1 MSGKMIVLAGN
12 VGAGKST
19 YTKILAEKMNFV
31 PYYESVDDNPFLEDF
46 YYNQKKWSYHLQTY
60 FLFHRFKSIKKIIE
74 SGKNAILDRTIYEDA
89 EIFAKNLHLTGQMT
103 DKEYSAYRDIFYT
116 MLEFIKKPDLAIYID
131 TNVKTI
137 KNRIAKRGR
146 KMEMQ
151 VPEDYWK
158 QLDNLYKLWI
168 SKYNYSKLLIVDGN
182 ENDIT
187 ENENFVNEL
196 IEQIEEKIYKN
207 V

>member
-1 MSGKMIVLAGN
+1 
-12 VGAGKST
+12 
-19 YTKILAEKMNFV
+19 
-31 PYYESVDDNPFLEDF
+31 
-46 YYNQKKWSYHLQTY
+46 
-60 FLFHRFKSIKKIIE
+60 LFHRFKSIKAIIE

-89 EIFAKNLHLTGQMT
+89 EIFAKNLHLTGKMT

-137 KNRIAKRGR
+137 KKRIAKRGR

-182 ENDIT
+182 ENDII
-187 ENENFVNEL
+187 EHENFVDDL
-196 IEQIEEKIYKN
+196 VDLIEEKIYKN